1 MPQPEPPPRAGLVTA
16 SDESIEGW
24 ERAAPGWERRRS
36 FLWEASR
43 GLSERLVDLLDP
55 QRGDT
60 VLELAAGPG
69 DTGFLAAERIGS
81 TGRLI
86 SSDIAP
92 AMVAAAERRASELGL
107 SNVDF
112 LTQDAQAL
120 ELADA
125 SVDGVLCRWGY
136 MLVPEPSVALS
147 ETARVLRPG
156 GRLAFA
162 VWASADEN
170 PWASAVGRVLVAR
183 GLTGRPEPDAPG
195 PFRLAD
201 AERVRSLVEDAGLEL
216 LAQEDVPLTWRYR
229 SFDEFWET
237 TLDLSSTL
245 SSAIAALDEDG
256 RRRPPRGRSPSGR
269 ALRRRRRASVT
280 GAESSR
286 ARSPRLAVR

>member
-1 MPQPEPPPRAGLVTA
+1 MPQPEPAPPGELRAA

-24 ERAAPGWERRRS
+24 ERVASGWERRRQ
-36 FLWEASR
+36 FLWQASR
-43 GLSERLVDLLDP
+43 RLSERLVELLDP
-55 QRGDT
+55 QPGDT

-69 DTGFLAAERIGS
+69 DTGFLAAKRIGS

-107 SNVDF
+107 ANVEF
-112 LTQDAQAL
+112 LAQDAQAL
-120 ELADA
+120 ELPDA

-156 GRLAFA
+156 GRVVLA

-170 PWASAVGRVLVAR
+170 PWASAVGRVLVAQ
-183 GLTGRPEPDAPG
+183 GVTERPEPDAPG

-201 AERVRSLVEDAGLEL
+201 PERVRSLVEDAGLEV
-216 LAQEDVPLTWRYR
+216 LANEDVQLTWRYR
-229 SFDEFWET
+229 SFDEYWET

-245 SSAIAALDEDG
+245 ASAIAALDQDDARDLRENVLRAVEPYVDG
-256 RRRPPRGRSPSGR
+256 GELVFPGRSR
-269 ALRRRRRASVT
+269 VT
-280 GAESSR
+280 
-286 ARSPRLAVR
+286 LACRD

>member
-1 MPQPEPPPRAGLVTA
+1 MPQSEPERPGGLRAA

-24 ERAAPGWERRRS
+24 ERVASGWERRRS
-36 FLWEASR
+36 FLWHASR
-43 GLSERLVDLLDP
+43 GLSERLVELLDP
-55 QRGDT
+55 QPGDT

-69 DTGFLAAERIGS
+69 DTGFLAAERIGP

-107 SNVDF
+107 SNVEF

-120 ELADA
+120 ELPDA

-136 MLVPEPSVALS
+136 MLVPEPPVALS
-147 ETARVLRPG
+147 ETTRVLRPG
-156 GRLAFA
+156 GRVALA

-183 GLTGRPEPDAPG
+183 GVTERPEPDAPG

-216 LAQEDVPLTWRYR
+216 LAQEDVQLTWRYR

-237 TLDLSSTL
+237 TLDLSGTL
-245 SSAIAALDEDG
+245 ASAIAALDEDD
-256 RRRPPRGRSPSGR
+256 
-269 ALRRRRRASVT
+269 AHDLREDVRRAVEPYVDGDELVFPALSRVT
-280 GAESSR
+280 LTR
-286 ARSPRLAVR
+286 RD

>member
-1 MPQPEPPPRAGLVTA
+1 M
-16 SDESIEGW
+16 
-24 ERAAPGWERRRS
+24 
-36 FLWEASR
+36 
-43 GLSERLVDLLDP
+43 
-55 QRGDT
+55 
-60 VLELAAGPG
+60 LELAAGPG

-107 SNVDF
+107 SNVEF
-112 LTQDAQAL
+112 LAQDAQAL
-120 ELADA
+120 ELPDA

-156 GRLAFA
+156 GRVALA

-183 GLTGRPEPDAPG
+183 GVTGRPEPDAPG

-237 TLDLSSTL
+237 TLDLSSAL
-245 SSAIAALDEDG
+245 SSAVAALDE
-256 RRRPPRGRSPSGR
+256 RRRPRPSARTFGERSSPTSTAASSSSQLGVESHSRAATSSQMIVAPSALATSSTAVAAVVFSRSRIGFTSTTSSER
-269 ALRRRRRASVT
+269 ALPDSATSSIARCAS
-280 GAESSR
+280 R
-286 ARSPRLAVR
+286 

>member
-1 MPQPEPPPRAGLVTA
+1 MPQPDPAPAAGQRAA

-24 ERAAPGWERRRS
+24 ERVASGWERRRP
-36 FLWEASR
+36 FLWDASR
-43 GLSERLVDLLDP
+43 GVSERLVDLLDP
-55 QRGDT
+55 QPGDT

-69 DTGFLAAERIGS
+69 DTGFLAADRIGS

-107 SNVDF
+107 SNVQF
-112 LTQDAQAL
+112 LAQDAQTL
-120 ELADA
+120 ELPDA

-136 MLVPEPSVALS
+136 MLVPDPSVALS

-156 GRLAFA
+156 GRVALA
-162 VWASADEN
+162 VWASSDEN

-183 GLTGRPEPDAPG
+183 GVTGPPEADAPG

-201 AERVRSLVEDAGLEL
+201 PERVRSLVEDAGLEL

-237 TLDLSSTL
+237 TLDLSSAL
-245 SSAIAALDEDG
+245 SSAVAALDERDAVNIREAVRGAVEPYVDG
-256 RRRPPRGRSPSGR
+256 GELVFPGRSR
-269 ALRRRRRASVT
+269 VILARRD
-280 GAESSR
+280 
-286 ARSPRLAVR
+286 

>member
-1 MPQPEPPPRAGLVTA
+1 MPQPEQAPTGGLRAA
-16 SDESIEGW
+16 SDESIESW
-24 ERAAPGWERRRS
+24 ERVASGWERRRS

-43 GLSERLVDLLDP
+43 SLSERLVDLLDP
-55 QRGDT
+55 QPGDT

-107 SNVDF
+107 SNVEF

-120 ELADA
+120 ELGDA

-156 GRLAFA
+156 GRVALA
-162 VWASADEN
+162 VWASADDN

-183 GLTGRPEPDAPG
+183 GVTGRPEPDAPG

-201 AERVRSLVEDAGLEL
+201 PERVRDLVQNAGLEVL
-216 LAQEDVPLTWRYR
+216 TQEDVPLTWRYR
-229 SFDEFWET
+229 GFDEFWET
-237 TLDLSSTL
+237 TLDLSGTL
-245 SSAIAALDEDG
+245 SSAIAALDEED
-256 RRRPPRGRSPSGR
+256 
-269 ALRRRRRASVT
+269 ANTIQAEVRRAVEPYVDGGALVLPALSRVT
-280 GAESSR
+280 L
-286 ARSPRLAVR
+286 ARNN